1 MKMGLFRLTA
11 FKAMLQ
17 VARDRPAKKRDIRKL
32 VSDWSKTSE
41 PIPEQL
47 IGTDI
52 FPGLVYILGDVKYMI
67 MTSALPS
74 DMCA

>member
-1 MKMGLFRLTA
+1 
-11 FKAMLQ
+11 MLQ

-32 VSDWSKTSE
+32 VSDWSKTTE

-52 FPGLVYILGDVKYMI
+52 FQGLVYILGYVKYMI